1 MLKQVQHDEAENAEH
16 SAPEVRTPFV
26 SSDAE
31 TRPSISL
38 GTNELSRRHEPLRKR
53 GGRIAPAAPRP
64 CQGYRDY
71 LNFTAI

>member
-38 GTNELSRRHEPLRKR
+38 GTNELSRRHEPPKKK
-53 GGRIAPAAPRP
+53 GRQDRSRRP
-64 CQGYRDY
+64 TSLPG
-71 LNFTAI
+71 IS

>member
-31 TRPSISL
+31 TRHSISL
-38 GTNELSRRHEPLRKR
+38 GTNGLLRQEPFTKK
-53 GGRIAPAAPRP
+53 GRQDRSCRP
-64 CQGYRDY
+64 MSLPGNSGY